1 MLSAVLFI
9 AGAIALLAGVAYFI
23 FTYGNFLIGFIN
35 SFFESIQTLADSLP
49 EFLLP
54 SILMLLAAI
63 TISILL
69 KLL

>member
-35 SFFESIQTLADSLP
+35 SFFESDKSTCPI
-49 EFLLP
+49 
-54 SILMLLAAI
+54 
-63 TISILL
+63 ISGSSS
-69 KLL
+69 

>member
-9 AGAIALLAGVAYFI
+9 AGAIALIAGVAYFI

-35 SFFESIQTLADSLP
+35 SFFASMQALSDSLP

-63 TISILL
+63 TISVLL

>member
-9 AGAIALLAGVAYFI
+9 AGAIALFAGVAYFI

-35 SFFESIQTLADSLP
+35 SFFESMQTLMDSMP
-49 EFLLP
+49 DFLLP